1 MPSRHAR
8 RASLTAALIAL
19 AAAPAAQASTAHH
32 VTSAWDRQ
40 WLTSSISGDRFEVD
54 GGRMAQ
60 RLGSAPAVKALG
72 ARLERDHLQSLH
84 EAVRLAHHLGLSVP
98 QKPTPSQE
106 WELDSLRYFA
116 GADFDRLYADLEVK
130 DHRQDIRESRDEAS
144 DGTDPRVRALAR
156 KDLPVLRTHLR
167 LSEAA
172 RRAVGG

>member
-1 MPSRHAR
+1 MSRRHAR
-8 RASLTAALIAL
+8 HASLAAALIAL
-19 AAAPAAQASTAHH
+19 AAAPAAHASARHP

-40 WLTSSISGDRFEVD
+40 WLTSSISGDRFEVE

-60 RLGSAPAVKALG
+60 QLGVAPEVKALG
-72 ARLERDHLQSLH
+72 ARLEKDHLKSLH

-98 QKPTPSQE
+98 RKPAPSQE

-116 GADFDRLYADLEVK
+116 GADFDKLYADLEVK

-156 KDLPVLRTHLR
+156 KDLPVLREHLR
-167 LSEAA
+167 LAQA
-172 RRAVGG
+172 TRKAVGG